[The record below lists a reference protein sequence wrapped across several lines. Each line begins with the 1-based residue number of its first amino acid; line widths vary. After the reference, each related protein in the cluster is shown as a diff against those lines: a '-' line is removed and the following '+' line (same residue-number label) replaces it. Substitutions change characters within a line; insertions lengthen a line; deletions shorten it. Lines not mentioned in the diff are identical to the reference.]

1 MQISIADFNAGIF
14 KLPEEFRWQ
23 IDTKIWLLH
32 WMKHVVRELFSNVK
46 VPSLHFWLHNPM
58 VRCWSRE
65 LETGGV
71 YGFVYSILCPVPN
84 NSYVSLTLLDVEVW
98 HDSNHHS
105 RDYVLA
111 LDKNS
116 KHLDNFIF
124 SPIILGG
131 GPLGNLCFGVR
142 VAVWKPGALS
152 RASRHHTSGH
162 LQKVNRLP

>member
-1 MQISIADFNAGIF
+1 
-14 KLPEEFRWQ
+14 
-23 IDTKIWLLH
+23 
-32 WMKHVVRELFSNVK
+32 
-46 VPSLHFWLHNPM
+46 M